1 MTYIDP
7 NSGAAPQ
14 PGAVFRGSEPE
25 PELVEEVLEEVEDES
40 EENEDENS
48 DLNEG
53 AEGESEE
60 EGEEEESED
69 SDEELEGDDD
79 EEDDEQSDF
88 DPSDHGI
95 PEVLAYL
102 EENPDDRDAV
112 LALERA
118 GKARKGILGD

>member
-14 PGAVFRGSEPE
+14 PGAVFRGSDPE

-48 DLNEG
+48 DLNEE

-60 EGEEEESED
+60 ED
-69 SDEELEGDDD
+69 
-79 EEDDEQSDF
+79 EDDEQSDF